1 MSSREPSSFR
11 DPDGHIFWDN
21 GDIYRQVNESYR
33 KDYEHLIESG
43 LYDELVRKDLMV
55 EHTEQESGDEFKLLE
70 PEKIDFISY
79 PYEWSFSQLK
89 DAALLTLRIQKI
101 AAKHGMTLKDA
112 SAYNVQFQD
121 GKPVFIDT
129 LSFEKKDSGLWNG
142 YRQFCKH
149 FLAPLSL
156 MAYTDERLSSMMQT
170 DVDGIPVDLASK
182 LLPKRTKLRLGLLI
196 HIHLHARFQ
205 DRHADTEESEERE
218 ISELMAESIIK
229 NLETTVEKLKWN
241 PEGTEWSDY
250 YERTH
255 NYTEEGFEHKE
266 KLVEEYTSKT
276 NPDKIW
282 DFGANT
288 GHFSRIAADT
298 ADTLTVSFDIDP
310 AAVEQNYRKLRD
322 ENRENILPLTQDLTN
337 PSPGIGWRNT
347 ERKKIADRSSPD
359 LGIALALVHHLAIS
373 NNLPLQKIAEFFGD
387 NCEKLIIEFVPKED
401 SNAQRLLASR
411 EDIFDEY
418 RRENFEEEFKE
429 YFNISEKEKIKDS
442 KRTLYLMRSRQ
453 K

>member
-1 MSSREPSSFR
+1 MRSKEESSFR
-11 DPDGHIFWDN
+11 DPDGFIFFEDEE
-21 GDIYRQVNESYR
+21 IYRQVNKSY
-33 KDYEHLIESG
+33 KEDYEHLMDSG
-43 LYDELVRKDLMV
+43 LYEELVDKGLMV
-55 EHTEQESGDEFKLLE
+55 EHKEVEREESYKTLK
-70 PEKIDFISY
+70 PKQIDFISY

-89 DAALLTLRIQKI
+89 DAALLTLRIQEI
-101 AAKHGMTLKDA
+101 AAEHGMTLKDA
-112 SAYNVQFQD
+112 SAYNIQFQN
-121 GKPVFIDT
+121 GKAVFIDT

-149 FLAPLSL
+149 FLAPLAL
-156 MAYTDERLSSMMQT
+156 MAYTDERLSSMMQA

-182 LLPKRTKLRLGLLI
+182 MLPKRTKLRLGLLI

-205 DRHADTEESEERE
+205 NRHAATEESEERE
-218 ISELMAESIIK
+218 ISDLMAESIIK
-229 NLETTVEKLKWN
+229 NLKTTVKKLKWN
-241 PEGTEWSDY
+241 PEDTEWSDY

-255 NYTEEGFEHKE
+255 NYTEEGFKHKE
-266 KLVEEYTSKT
+266 ELVEEYTSKT
-276 NPDKIW
+276 NPEKIW

-298 ADTLTVSFDIDP
+298 AETLTVSFDIDP
-310 AAVEQNYRKLRD
+310 AAVEQNYRKLKD

-347 ERKKIADRSSPD
+347 ERKKITDRGSPD

-373 NNLPLQKIAEFFGD
+373 NNLPLQKIVEFFAD

-418 RRENFEEEFKE
+418 RIENFEEEFKQH
-429 YFNISEKEKIKDS
+429 YKILEKDKIKDS
-442 KRTLYLMRSRQ
+442 DRTLYLMER